1 MKTMTDSKDF
11 LVNFTELMKMEIGK
25 APIGLYHAL
34 DSFSYSE
41 PYHFEEEMKR
51 LEELKTVSDKIL
63 SIVYN
68 PHIKVETNEII
79 QRSELAGKL
88 SHDSFSDTMRDPKL
102 WKEKNGKM
110 VPEYVHTVETIDS
123 IDTYENRFISLLI
136 YEINDDIE
144 ATLDNL
150 TPMVESLEEH
160 YQNNQ
165 FTFGS
170 YSPMRDMRKKV
181 YPYASFFL
189 KGKGSKEELLCLA
202 RKIKRRSKN
211 LKGTE
216 FYKVT
221 SKHPISHAVMPTNI
235 LIHDKLYSYCYKYY
249 VTHYK
254 KEDLEERKKQI
265 LYFNYVF
272 SSLLLAMKKRE
283 MINEKNLPI
292 FSFDEENMITFS
304 PFYATHYP
312 FIFKIEED
320 RKNIAIKLSV
330 TISFDERQMESS
342 FYLLTREKY
351 CEKNLTLIHNI
362 KNEVENESKFI
373 LVVENNLIKDYDST
387 LTFSYHREHN
397 EMLLDDLLSSV
408 TILFEADKE
417 LYSGFCPV
425 CGKNH
430 IRFDGNRYVCQD
442 CHSEYV
448 MDKIDNKTLLWITS
462 FRKE

>member
-11 LVNFTELMKMEIGK
+11 LVNFTELMKTEIGK

-102 WKEKNGKM
+102 WKEKSGKM

-170 YSPMRDMRKKV
+170 YSPMRDRRKKT

-189 KGKGSKEELLCLA
+189 KGNGSKEELLSLA

-211 LKGTE
+211 LKGT
-216 FYKVT
+216 
-221 SKHPISHAVMPTNI
+221 
-235 LIHDKLYSYCYKYY
+235 
-249 VTHYK
+249 
-254 KEDLEERKKQI
+254 
-265 LYFNYVF
+265 
-272 SSLLLAMKKRE
+272 
-283 MINEKNLPI
+283 
-292 FSFDEENMITFS
+292 
-304 PFYATHYP
+304 
-312 FIFKIEED
+312 
-320 RKNIAIKLSV
+320 
-330 TISFDERQMESS
+330 
-342 FYLLTREKY
+342 
-351 CEKNLTLIHNI
+351 
-362 KNEVENESKFI
+362 
-373 LVVENNLIKDYDST
+373 
-387 LTFSYHREHN
+387 
-397 EMLLDDLLSSV
+397 
-408 TILFEADKE
+408 
-417 LYSGFCPV
+417 
-425 CGKNH
+425 
-430 IRFDGNRYVCQD
+430 
-442 CHSEYV
+442 
-448 MDKIDNKTLLWITS
+448 
-462 FRKE
+462 